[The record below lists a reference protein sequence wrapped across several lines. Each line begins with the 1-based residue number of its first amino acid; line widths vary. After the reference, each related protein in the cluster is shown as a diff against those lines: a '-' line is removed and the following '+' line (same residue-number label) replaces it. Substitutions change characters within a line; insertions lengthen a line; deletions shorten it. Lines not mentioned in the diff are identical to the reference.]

1 MGTFLC
7 KQDMETEFTAKRDR
21 TFEERLEKANEYY
34 SKFPAKVLM
43 VIERSSGS
51 SLPLPESK
59 KLIVD
64 RNDSVS
70 QVKQNLAGHLGIQG
84 TPFELITA
92 DGTRLESTELMKSVF
107 GRHMDEDKYLYLRIT
122 EQLNVIEDEEQFL
135 KEKAQAVEENKGFV
149 PIVIRK
155 DGENKDLWRCLVKRE
170 MSLPHIKRWLER
182 QAKVLAP
189 NCFMFLLAKQ
199 TILPFSELEVPSEA
213 KFETLYENWRN
224 DDGVLVLRLR
234 SEADVQEPEK
244 SDDRWLAEVA
254 FARRP
259 DSKHVAVVL
268 KEYQRKKGGDAPQ
281 AFRLIVRRELP
292 ISKLIEE
299 LKNRLNLAADKTLFL
314 FLRSKKLVLPGP
326 FLYLLIA

>member
-1 MGTFLC
+1 
-7 KQDMETEFTAKRDR
+7 
-21 TFEERLEKANEYY
+21 
-34 SKFPAKVLM
+34 
-43 VIERSSGS
+43 
-51 SLPLPESK
+51 
-59 KLIVD
+59 
-64 RNDSVS
+64 
-70 QVKQNLAGHLGIQG
+70 
-84 TPFELITA
+84 
-92 DGTRLESTELMKSVF
+92 
-107 GRHMDEDKYLYLRIT
+107 
-122 EQLNVIEDEEQFL
+122 
-135 KEKAQAVEENKGFV
+135 
-149 PIVIRK
+149 
-155 DGENKDLWRCLVKRE
+155 

-314 FLRSKKLVLPGP
+314 FLRSKKLVLPVAKLGEILERNADSEGILS
-326 FLYLLIA
+326 FDYSETSALGSF